1 MQPPDCLFLFLPLLL
16 PGMWADPE
24 AEPQVLQFL
33 QTSFFTNSSSA
44 EVFVVALLGDVP
56 IFTLDPDN
64 WSTHFHRPWA
74 LQATAEGDMEK
85 IKGQVKPFLRN
96 MVRYVHTTVWQAQ
109 RDYPLVIQIRAGCVL
124 HPNRTSLG
132 FLDVGE
138 GGRDLITFEVE
149 RQRWEPQQP
158 SPLAELASQSLTSMK
173 AVTGLLVHLLSISC
187 QTYILTLCRYGR
199 ADLERQE
206 LPVAT
211 VFART
216 PRPDQLLLICR
227 VTGFYPRPISVAWL
241 QDGHEVPPGPALN
254 TSAILPNADL
264 TYQVRIT
271 LAVAPHDEH
280 SYACRVRHRSL
291 GTRSLLI
298 PWGSSNVALSV
309 GITITVLLTMAAVL
323 AGAICH
329 YRRRLQADPWAWPSP
344 PASHPAAPAL
354 TVPLT
359 PPPPALPLAVPRPIR
374 QWRAVLLQRHGAPG

>member
-1 MQPPDCLFLFLPLLL
+1 MSRSPQTWMKCLFPSSILHMCTPSSFP
-16 PGMWADPE
+16 

-33 QTSFFTNSSSA
+33 QTGFFTNSSSA

-64 WSTHFHRPWA
+64 WSTHFHWPWA

-109 RDYPLVIQIRAGCVL
+109 QDYPLVIQIRAGCVL

-132 FLDVGE
+132 FMDVGE

-241 QDGHEVPPGPALN
+241 QDGQEVPPGPALN

-271 LAVAPHDEH
+271 LAVAPHDGH

-298 PWGSSNVALSV
+298 PWENRSTAPTI
-309 GITITVLLTMAAVL
+309 GITI
-323 AGAICH
+323 
-329 YRRRLQADPWAWPSP
+329 
-344 PASHPAAPAL
+344 
-354 TVPLT
+354 
-359 PPPPALPLAVPRPIR
+359 
-374 QWRAVLLQRHGAPG
+374 AVLLLVATASAAWVWRWKNR